1 MRKRLLWKLVGVF
14 LVLLVLV
21 LAAVDFYM
29 SRTLREAAIRSGFE
43 QLEIL
48 ARLSVLHSMASA
60 QPEDLRKWAAAI
72 GGSGARVTLI
82 AADGV
87 VLADS
92 QRDPAQLENHADRA
106 EFQQALAAGT
116 GRTVRHSDTVGRDL
130 LYFAERRSVPGAD
143 APVIFRFALPLA
155 RVEEMVSGLRKR
167 LWGALLILLLVAGT
181 VAWLFSRTLAA
192 RIGRLE
198 QFAQRVAA
206 GDFRPLAVEHEG
218 DELTGLGRALNETAA
233 HLQQTIASLTDER
246 NRSAAIVRSMV
257 EGVAVVDAE
266 SRLRFVNDAFCRELG
281 LSPAAARQINESPQR
296 EGRPMVEMVRHSE
309 LLAVVQQAL
318 RGEAVARAEVAVGA
332 PGAQRHFAVA
342 AGPVRAASGS
352 NSVTG
357 AVLVLHD
364 ISELRRLERVRRD
377 FVANVSHEFKTPLTA
392 IQGFAETL
400 LGGALDDAAN
410 RTRFLE
416 IIREHASRLARLT
429 DDLLRLSS
437 IEAGQLAFEMLPVS
451 IPDLIESCVET
462 ARLRASQKKLA
473 LQVECPDDLP
483 SVRGDARRLAEILQN
498 LLDNAVQ
505 YTPEGGQI
513 TVRASTDSRGVH
525 IAVADTGI
533 GIPSDQLQH
542 IFERFYRVDAAR
554 SRETGGTGL
563 GLSIARHL
571 AEAHGGRIEVH
582 SEVGRGSTFTLIL
595 PIA

>member
-1 MRKRLLWKLVGVF
+1 M
-14 LVLLVLV
+14 
-21 LAAVDFYM
+21 
-29 SRTLREAAIRSGFE
+29 
-43 QLEIL
+43 
-48 ARLSVLHSMASA
+48 
-60 QPEDLRKWAAAI
+60 
-72 GGSGARVTLI
+72 
-82 AADGV
+82 

-92 QRDPAQLENHADRA
+92 ERDPAQLENHADRA
-106 EFQQALAAGT
+106 EFQQALASGT
-116 GRTVRHSDTVGRDL
+116 GRAVRHSDSVGREL
-130 LYFAERRSVPGAD
+130 LYFAERHSLPGAD

-155 RVEEMVSGLRKR
+155 RVEETVSGLRKR
-167 LWGALLILLLVAGT
+167 LWGASLVLLLVAGT

-192 RIGRLE
+192 RIDRLE

-281 LSPAAARQINESPQR
+281 LSPEVARQINESPRR

-342 AGPVRAASGS
+342 AGPVRAAGNSD
-352 NSVTG
+352 SVTG

-392 IQGFAETL
+392 IQGFAESL

-410 RTRFLE
+410 RTRFVE

-437 IEAGQLAFEMLPVS
+437 IEAGQLDFEMLPVS

-462 ARLRASQKKLA
+462 ARFRASQKKLA
-473 LQVECPDDLP
+473 LQVECPEDLP
-483 SVRGDARRLAEILQN
+483 KVRGDARRLAEILQN

-505 YTPEGGQI
+505 YNHPGGSVLVSAGLNNGWLCI
-513 TVRASTDSRGVH
+513 EVR
-525 IAVADTGI
+525 DTGI
-533 GIPSDQLQH
+533 GMTPEVQAR
-542 IFERFYRVDAAR
+542 IFQRFYRADTAR
-554 SRETGGTGL
+554 EESDGHAGL
-563 GLSIARHL
+563 GLAIVQGYVNML
-571 AEAHGGRIEVH
+571 GGRIEVE
-582 SEVGRGSTFTLIL
+582 SQPGRGSTFRLLL
-595 PIA
+595 PQDKTISPPE

>member
-1 MRKRLLWKLVGVF
+1 MRLRLLWKLGGTFLLLIV
-14 LVLLVLV
+14 LVLVAVDFHTVQALRATLGEASEQISSLRWRLWGGSLVVLV
-21 LAAVDFYM
+21 LAGAV
-29 SRTLREAAIRSGFE
+29 
-43 QLEIL
+43 
-48 ARLSVLHSMASA
+48 
-60 QPEDLRKWAAAI
+60 
-72 GGSGARVTLI
+72 
-82 AADGV
+82 
-87 VLADS
+87 
-92 QRDPAQLENHADRA
+92 
-106 EFQQALAAGT
+106 AL
-116 GRTVRHSDTVGRDL
+116 
-130 LYFAERRSVPGAD
+130 
-143 APVIFRFALPLA
+143 
-155 RVEEMVSGLRKR
+155 
-167 LWGALLILLLVAGT
+167 
-181 VAWLFSRTLAA
+181 LFSRSLAT
-192 RIGRLE
+192 RIERLE
-198 QFAQRVAA
+198 QFAHRVAS
-206 GDFRPLAVEHEG
+206 GDFRPLPVEHVG
-218 DELTGLGRALNETAA
+218 DEVTRLGHALNETAA
-233 HLQQTIASLTDER
+233 RLEQTIRTLTDER
-246 NRSAAIVRSMV
+246 NRSAAILSSMV
-257 EGVAVVDAE
+257 EGVAVVDEE

-281 LSPAAARQINESPQR
+281 LSQEAARQINESPRR

-332 PGAQRHFAVA
+332 PGTQRHFAVA
-342 AGPVRAASGS
+342 AGPVRSASSSDG
-352 NSVTG
+352 VTG

-437 IEAGQLAFEMLPVS
+437 IEAGQLDFEMLPVS

-462 ARLRASQKKLA
+462 ARFRASQKKLA
-473 LQVECPDDLP
+473 LRVECPEDLP
-483 SVRGDARRLAEILQN
+483 KVRGDARRLAEILQN

-513 TVRASTDSRGVH
+513 IVRASAGSRGVG

-533 GIPSDQLQH
+533 GIPSDQLQR

-554 SRETGGTGL
+554 SREAGGTGL

-571 AEAHGGRIEVH
+571 AEAHGGRIEVQ
-582 SEVGRGSTFTLIL
+582 SAVGRGSTFTLIV
-595 PIA
+595 PAA

>member
-14 LVLLVLV
+14 LLLLVLV

-43 QLEIL
+43 QLETF
-48 ARLSVLHSMASA
+48 ARLSELHPLAS
-60 QPEDLRKWAAAI
+60 PEPEALRQWTAAV
-72 GGSGARVTLI
+72 GRNGARVTVI
-82 AADGV
+82 RPDGGV
-87 VLADS
+87 VADS
-92 QRDPAQLENHADRA
+92 ERDPALLENHADRD
-106 EFQQALAAGT
+106 EFRQALAGGT
-116 GRTVRHSDTVGRDL
+116 GRAVRRSDSVGRDL
-130 LYFAERRSVPGAD
+130 LYFAERRDLPAAGASL
-143 APVIFRFALPLA
+143 VFRFAMPLA
-155 RVEEMVSGLRKR
+155 RVEEAVTELRKR
-167 LWGALLILLLVAGT
+167 LWGASLLILLVAGA
-181 VAWLFSRTLAA
+181 VAVLFSQMLAA
-192 RIGRLE
+192 RIARLE
-198 QFAQRVAA
+198 DFAQRVAG
-206 GDFRPLAVEHEG
+206 GDFRPLSVEHEG
-218 DELTGLGRALNETAA
+218 DELAGLGRALNQTAA
-233 HLQQTIASLTDER
+233 QLQQTIGSLTSER
-246 NRSAAIVRSMV
+246 NRSAAILSSMV

-281 LSPAAARQINESPQR
+281 LSSESARHMNQSLR
-296 EGRPMVEMVRHSE
+296 GEGRPMVEMVRHSD

-318 RGEAVARAEVAVGA
+318 RGEAVARAEVTVGA
-332 PGAQRHFAVA
+332 TGAQRHFAVA
-342 AGPVRAASGS
+342 AGPVRAGGAGDGT
-352 NSVTG
+352 TG

-410 RTRFLE
+410 RARFLE

-437 IEAGQLAFEMLPVS
+437 IEAGQLEFEMGPVS
-451 IPDLIESCVET
+451 LPDLIESCVET
-462 ARLRASQKKLA
+462 TRFRANQRNLA
-473 LQVECPDDLP
+473 LKVECPENLP
-483 SVRGDARRLAEILQN
+483 KIRGDARRLAEILQN

-505 YTPEGGQI
+505 YTPEGGQV
-513 TVRASTDSRGVH
+513 TVGASAGAGSVR

-533 GIPSDQLQH
+533 GIPSDQLQR

-554 SRETGGTGL
+554 SREAGGTGL

-571 AEAHGGRIEVH
+571 AEAHGGRIEVQ

-595 PIA
+595 PAA